1 MNMIETRKPRVLVV
15 DDEPQILVALEDL
28 LANRFSVLKTES
40 PEHAL
45 DLMSTSDD
53 IAVLITDQRMPR
65 MTGDALLS
73 RIGPSRL
80 TLKILL
86 TGYADLSA
94 VIRAVN
100 EGRIF
105 AYVTKP
111 WDPDDLRLKVD
122 KAAEHFQIA
131 QELAYERKLL
141 HDLMDNIPDGIY
153 FKDTDLKFRR
163 ANRAFAG
170 GLGCSPDDLVGKR
183 LEDVSKAP
191 ALLEAARVEESGVLR
206 QGEPVRDVVREYHNG
221 TARRFLSETKAPI
234 RLESGEISGLVGI
247 SRDVTERI
255 ESQEALRIGEQRFR
269 EQSLMLDSI
278 LNSMGDAVVAADSS
292 GRFLVYNRQAERL
305 LGPRPKNLRADEWA
319 RELPMVVNDRLS
331 KVSANAPGDGDN
343 PLVAAMYG
351 KEIEEI
357 ELSLQNDSGTRI
369 TVALRATPLIGV
381 GGALLGGIALIRDV
395 TQRRELEQQLRHA
408 QKMEGIGQLAGGV
421 AHDFNNLL
429 AVIKSY
435 GELLLRDL
443 KDDTTKTEDLE
454 QLLHAA
460 NRGAA
465 LTRQLLTFS
474 RRQVVQ
480 PRLLQLNE
488 VVVSIEKM
496 LRRIIGED
504 IDLVTS
510 LAPDLDLVKADAGQ
524 IEQVLLNLAVNAR
537 DAMPDGGKLTVETAN
552 VHLASGYAD
561 SDSNVAEGDYVMVAV
576 SDTGSGMSEEIRKHI
591 FEPFFTTKEV
601 GKGTGLG
608 LSTVYGIVQQSGG
621 HIWVYSELKQGT
633 AFKIYFPRASGSI
646 PARALSKQLPS
657 RAKVDRTILLVED
670 DDAVRRV
677 ASRILRESGY
687 TVLETRHAGEARKIC
702 EERGSEL
709 ALLLT
714 DVVMPGVSGPKLAEE
729 LTALLPHLRVLY
741 MSGFPGAA
749 VVHSGA
755 LRPGANCIE
764 KPFSPASL
772 VDKIEEVLATRDSN

>member
-1 MNMIETRKPRVLVV
+1 MTYAEKPRVLLV

-28 LANRFSVLKTES
+28 LQNRFSVIKTES
-40 PEHAL
+40 PEQAL
-45 DLMSTSDD
+45 DMMSHSDD

-65 MTGDALLS
+65 MTGDALLA
-73 RIGPSRL
+73 RIGPTRL

-100 EGRIF
+100 EGSIF

-131 QELAYERKLL
+131 QELAHERQLL
-141 HDLMDNIPDGIY
+141 HDLMDNMPDGIY
-153 FKDTDLKFRR
+153 FKDSDLKFRR
-163 ANRAFAG
+163 ANRAFASS
-170 GLGCSPDDLVGKR
+170 LGRAPQE
-183 LEDVSKAP
+183 LEGRRIEE
-191 ALLEAARVEESGVLR
+191 LLESGSLAHESQLEERGVLKR
-206 QGEPVRDVVREYHNG
+206 GVPVRDVVREYQTG
-221 TARRFLSETKAPI
+221 YGRRFLSETKAPV
-234 RLESGEISGLVGI
+234 RLPNGEVSGLVGI

-255 ESQEALRIGEQRFR
+255 ENQEALRQGEQRFR

-278 LNSMGDAVVAADSS
+278 LNSMGDGVIAADSA
-292 GRFLVYNRQAERL
+292 GRFLVYNSRAEEL
-305 LGPRPKNLRADEWA
+305 LGPRPRGVSAADWA
-319 RELPMVVNDRLS
+319 RQMLPEGERS
-331 KVSANAPGDGDN
+331 GGGES
-343 PLVAAMYG
+343 PLLLAMYG
-351 KEIEEI
+351 REVEETEI
-357 ELSLQNDSGTRI
+357 SLPSASGARI

-443 KDDTTKTEDLE
+443 DGDEAKCEDLE

-460 NRGAA
+460 NRGAG
-465 LTRQLLTFS
+465 LTRQLLAFS

-480 PRLLQLNE
+480 PKLLQLNE
-488 VVVSIEKM
+488 VVVSVEKM

-510 LAPDLDLVKADAGQ
+510 LSPNLGLVKADAGQ
-524 IEQVLLNLAVNAR
+524 IEQVLVNLAVNAR
-537 DAMPDGGKLTVETAN
+537 DAMPEGGKLTVETAN

-576 SDTGSGMSEEIRKHI
+576 SDTGCGMSSQTRKHI

-621 HIWVYSELKQGT
+621 HIWVHSELDQGA
-633 AFKIYFPRASGSI
+633 AFKIYLPRSNGVTTKNSL
-646 PARALSKQLPS
+646 RATKSTQ
-657 RAKVDRTILLVED
+657 AQGERTVLLVED
-670 DDAVRRV
+670 DEAVRRV
-677 ASRILRESGY
+677 AVRILREGGY
-687 TVLETRHAGEARKIC
+687 NVVETRHAAEARKIC
-702 EERGSEL
+702 EERGASL
-709 ALLLT
+709 DLLLT
-714 DVVMPGVSGPKLAEE
+714 DVVMPGISGPKLAEE
-729 LTALLPHLRVLY
+729 LTALLPQLRVLY

-755 LRPGANCIE
+755 LREGTNCIE
-764 KPFSPASL
+764 KPFSPATLIEKVAESL
-772 VDKIEEVLATRDSN
+772 AASE